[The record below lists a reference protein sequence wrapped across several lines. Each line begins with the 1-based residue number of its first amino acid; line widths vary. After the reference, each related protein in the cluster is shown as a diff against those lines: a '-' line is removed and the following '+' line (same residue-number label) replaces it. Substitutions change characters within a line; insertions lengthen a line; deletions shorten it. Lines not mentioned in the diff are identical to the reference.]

1 LGDQRLGGA
10 VTLLAETLVLTIAL
24 LIAARGVVR
33 EARDLPAAP
42 AETR

>member
-1 LGDQRLGGA
+1 MADQRIGGA

-33 EARDLPAAP
+33 EARDLPAARP
-42 AETR
+42 ETR